1 MDFTNSGHVAIAL
14 FILNVVFNLG
24 FYWAR
29 LKQFPTKAEVLEL
42 MKVQDDDLVDK
53 INEQIKGHCPY
64 TDLMNDNKV
73 RLNGFD
79 DWISKHE
86 KFAAAA
92 NEENHLL
99 LQELVIN
106 TQNICDKLK
115 IKYLKKN
122 GK

>member
-1 MDFTNSGHVAIAL
+1 MDLSAVVAIAV
-14 FILNVVFNLG
+14 FVLNIAFNFG
-24 FYWAR
+24 FYKAR
-29 LKQFPTKAEVLEL
+29 LSQFPSKEEVLKL
-42 MKVQDDDLVDK
+42 MKIQDDDLVNK

-73 RLNGFD
+73 RLSGFD